1 MHRHRSL
8 LFGFSSMATGQP
20 LARLDS
26 FTVVSRTAY
35 AEAHQAIALD
45 LRELALQD
53 VEEIAVCRGL
63 RFALLSSNLITQLG
77 RGLFMCRPLIKLDLS
92 ANELQGVLPAGLS
105 DLKA

>member
-1 MHRHRSL
+1 
-8 LFGFSSMATGQP
+8 MATGQP

-77 RGLFMCRPLIKLDLS
+77 QAGEAFLWP
-92 ANELQGVLPAGLS
+92 ELV
-105 DLKA
+105 